1 MMSIMAS
8 KVGRSLIMVWMMIGG
23 LVLAHV
29 KTAVGNSETRPASRI
44 ETVAEQTNK
53 ALEQIVSLDLYQYP
67 LSEAV
72 RLLGEQS
79 GVRLVLDR
87 QGLSQ
92 AGLNPD
98 DMMVSTRLSM
108 TLRSG
113 LRQML
118 SQYALNY
125 AIIGDMVLITTEDL
139 AIRRQMRQRV
149 SVRFDRLQLKAALEQ
164 LARETATNLVLDR
177 SAMPYASTPV
187 TLNLD
192 DAPLEVVVKLLAYQA
207 RLKQIRVGNVIMV
220 TTKKNAAE
228 LREDAEDRQFVN
240 PNLLYPDLMFQGC
253 YQIGR

>member
-1 MMSIMAS
+1 
-8 KVGRSLIMVWMMIGG
+8 MVWMTIGS

-29 KTAVGNSETRPASRI
+29 KTVLGSSETRPASRI
-44 ETVAEQTNK
+44 ETAAEQTNK
-53 ALEQIVSLDLYQYP
+53 ALDQMVSLDLYQYP

-98 DMMVSTRLSM
+98 DMIVNTKLSM

-118 SQYALNY
+118 SQYAVDY
-125 AIIGDMVLITTEDL
+125 AIIGDMVLISTEDL

-164 LARETATNLVLDR
+164 LARETATNLVLDCA
-177 SAMPYASTPV
+177 AMPYGSTPV

-192 DAPLEVVVKLLAYQA
+192 DAPFEVVVKILAYQA
-207 RLKQIRVGNVIMV
+207 GLKQIRVGNVIVM
-220 TTKKNAAE
+220 TTKENAAE
-228 LREDAEDRQFVN
+228 LKEDAEERQLAN
-240 PNLLYPDLMFQGC
+240 PNLLCPDLTFQGC
-253 YQIGR
+253 YQIRR

>member
-1 MMSIMAS
+1 
-8 KVGRSLIMVWMMIGG
+8 MVWMTIGS
-23 LVLAHV
+23 LALIHV
-29 KTAVGNSETRPASRI
+29 KTALGNSETRSASRI
-44 ETVAEQTNK
+44 ETAAEQTNK
-53 ALEQIVSLDLYQYP
+53 ALDQMVSLDLYQYP
-67 LSEAV
+67 LSDAV
-72 RLLGEQS
+72 RLLGDQT

-118 SQYALNY
+118 SQYAVDY

-164 LARETATNLVLDR
+164 LARETATNLVLDCAAF
-177 SAMPYASTPV
+177 SYGSTPV
-187 TLNLD
+187 SLNLD

-207 RLKQIRVGNVIMV
+207 GLKQIRVGNVIIV
-220 TTKKNAAE
+220 TTKANASE
-228 LREDAEDRQFVN
+228 LIEPEGYRPSRVTPHADWEFLIRLRN
-240 PNLLYPDLMFQGC
+240 
-253 YQIGR
+253 

>member
-1 MMSIMAS
+1 
-8 KVGRSLIMVWMMIGG
+8 MVWMTIGG
-23 LVLAHV
+23 LVLVHAP
-29 KTAVGNSETRPASRI
+29 TALGHSESKPASRA
-44 ETVAEQTNK
+44 ETAAEQTNK
-53 ALEQIVSLDLYQYP
+53 ALDQMVSLDLYQYP

-98 DMMVSTRLSM
+98 DMIVNTKLSM

-118 SQYALNY
+118 SQYAVDY
-125 AIIGDMVLITTEDL
+125 AIIGDMVLISTEDL

-149 SVRFDRLQLKAALEQ
+149 SVRFDRLQLKTALEQ

-177 SAMPYASTPV
+177 AALPYGSIPV

-192 DAPLEVVVKLLAYQA
+192 DATLEVVVKILAYQA
-207 RLKQIRVGNVIMV
+207 GLKQIRVGNLIMV
-220 TTKKNAAE
+220 TTKENAAE
-228 LREDAEDRQFVN
+228 LKEDAEERQLAN
-240 PNLLYPDLMFQGC
+240 PNLLYPDLMSQGC
-253 YQIGR
+253 YQSRR